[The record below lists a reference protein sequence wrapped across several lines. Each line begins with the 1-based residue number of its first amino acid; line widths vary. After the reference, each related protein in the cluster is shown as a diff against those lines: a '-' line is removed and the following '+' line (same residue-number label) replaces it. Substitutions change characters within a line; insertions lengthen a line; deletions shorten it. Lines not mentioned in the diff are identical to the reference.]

1 MTTKQ
6 ASPLGTALRQG
17 IIAGGIAVLLTLM
30 GMVETFYERD
40 IVQGVIS
47 LGLLL
52 IVGILVVFGSATA
65 GSLSETRV
73 AVRLGASALTGA
85 VAELFLVGLVILGQQ
100 ANLRPVFPNASP
112 ELWELLQFGLTS
124 PQSYLAML
132 GFGAIGGLLGAGL
145 ALLSRRFRGPVIV
158 GVTAVVMIGL
168 LEDLIGITIASNPLF
183 ATSPLVETLNEFFL
197 AQGVESG
204 LSKLG
209 AVVVFLIS
217 SALAYFWPFL
227 RSGARSRTQAMP
239 SRRRHGLA
247 LTAYGV
253 FVVVLLI
260 LPNFLGPFLTDVS
273 NSVMIFTLMALG
285 LNIVVGFA
293 GLLDLGY
300 VAFFA
305 IGAYTMGILT
315 TTAVGPASGEIV
327 WGPGLSFWAA
337 LPFAVLFSLLAGVL
351 LGIPVLRMRGDY
363 LAIVTL
369 GFGEIVRYLALS
381 DALKPFTGGSQ
392 GIVEPAIPTLG
403 QVTASLNAQEL
414 YYYLLLACVGLVI
427 FIAIRLRDSRQGR
440 SWMAVREDED
450 VAQAMGV
457 RLVSTKLLAFASGA
471 AMAGLAGA
479 VFASK
484 VGSIYPHSFD
494 LLKSINVLA
503 IVIVGGMGSIPGVIL
518 GSLVLFGVPELLRE
532 FSEYRYFVFGAL
544 LVAMMLTRPEG
555 LWPSAKRKQELH
567 ETSGPDG
574 EPPPEVVAARGGAG
588 SA

>member
-1 MTTKQ
+1 MTTKRT
-6 ASPLGTALRQG
+6 SPLVMALRQG
-17 IIAGGIAVLLTLM
+17 AIAGGVAVLLSLM
-30 GMVETFYERD
+30 GMVETFNEKD
-40 IVQGVIS
+40 IIEGVIS
-47 LGLLL
+47 LGMLL
-52 IVGILVVFGSATA
+52 IVAILVVFGLATA
-65 GSLSETRV
+65 RALSEARV
-73 AVRLGASALTGA
+73 GVRVGASALAGA
-85 VAELFLVGLVILGQQ
+85 IAELFLVGLVILGQQ
-100 ANLRPVFPNASP
+100 VNLRLVFPNASP
-112 ELWELLQFGLTS
+112 ELWELLQFGLS
-124 PQSYLAML
+124 APQSYVAML
-132 GFGAIGGLLGAGL
+132 AFGAIGGLLGAGL
-145 ALLSRRFRGPVIV
+145 TLLSRRFRGPVIV
-158 GVTAVVMIGL
+158 GVMAVVMVGL

-183 ATSPLVETLNEFFL
+183 ATSPSVETLNQFFL
-197 AQGVESG
+197 AQGVENG
-204 LSKLG
+204 LTKSG
-209 AVVVFLIS
+209 AVVVFLGA
-217 SALAYFWPFL
+217 SAIAYFWPSM

-239 SRRRHGLA
+239 ARRRHVLA
-247 LTAYGV
+247 LVLYGA
-253 FVVVLLI
+253 FVAVLLI
-260 LPNFLGPFLTDVS
+260 LPNFLGPYLTDVS

-315 TTAVGPASGEIV
+315 TTAVGPESGQVI
-327 WGPGLSFWAA
+327 WGPGLTFWAA
-337 LPFAVLFSLLAGVL
+337 LPLAILFSLMAGVL

-369 GFGEIVRYLALS
+369 GFGEIVRILALS
-381 DALKPFTGGSQ
+381 DALKPNTGGSQ
-392 GIVEPAIPTLG
+392 GIVEPAIPALG
-403 QVTASLNAQEL
+403 QLTAALSTQQL
-414 YYYLLLACVGLVI
+414 YYYLLLACVAEVV

-450 VAQAMGV
+450 VAQAVGV
-457 RLVSTKLLAFASGA
+457 TLVSAKLLAFASGA

-518 GSLVLFGVPELLRE
+518 GSLVLFGLPELLRE
-532 FSEYRYFVFGAL
+532 FSEYRYFVFGAV

-555 LWPSAKRKQELH
+555 LWPSSKRKQELH
-567 ETSGPDG
+567 ETLGPDG
-574 EPPPEVVAARGGAG
+574 EPPPEIVVAPGGAG